1 MILRILFV
9 LIISFLHENSNA
21 QTWSNKELSVLKKY
35 GLDTTEIR
43 GIEITIKDDSKISFE
58 LVFSDYFLGE
68 NKRDFLKYELPLDE
82 RYIKYYNRPLALFD
96 IVELYIKFHNL

>member
-1 MILRILFV
+1 MIIRILFV
-9 LIISFLHENSNA
+9 LIITSLHVKSNA
-21 QTWSNKELSVLKKY
+21 QTWGNKELSVLKKY

-43 GIEITIKDDSKISFE
+43 GIEITVKHDSKISFE
-58 LVFSDYFLGE
+58 LVFSDYFLGV

-82 RYIKYYNRPLALFD
+82 RYINYYNRPLALFD